1 MATLPGTVPRMVR
14 PAPGQNY
21 PRTGFPLEVSTPLGQ
36 GRVNQ
41 LGGVFING
49 RPLPNHIRHKIVE
62 MAHHGIRPCV
72 ISRQLRVSHG
82 CVSKILCR
90 YQETGSIRPGA
101 IGGSKPRV
109 ATPDVEKRIEEYKR
123 ENPGMFSWEIRD
135 KLLKDGVCD
144 RSTVPSGEASSVS
157 SISRVL
163 RARFGKKDDE
173 DDCDKKDEDGE
184 KKTKHS
190 IDGILG
196 DKCNRTD
203 DGSDVD
209 SEPDL
214 PLKRKQRRS
223 RTTFT
228 AEQLEELEKAF
239 ERTHYPDIYTREE
252 LAQRTKLTEA
262 RVQVWFSN
270 RRARWRKQAGANQ
283 LAAFNHLL
291 PGGFPPTGMPTLPT
305 YQLPESSYPSTTL
318 SQDGS
323 STLHRPQPLPPSS
336 MHQGGLSADSSS
348 AYGLSSNRHS
358 FSSYSDT
365 FMSPSAS
372 SNHMNPVG
380 NGLSPQLFL
389 QVSGIDGLAVAVKI
403 DKNSLIPSKWAAVA
417 RCQDCNGI
425 LQRSA
430 VPTGA
435 CVHPNPIT
443 YPDSTHFPIT
453 GSGKAIHTQTGCCHC
468 LPARAALHRTTHAD
482 TMLTSDSPQLS
493 ERDKPGETP
502 NCAAALPLAS
512 TLPLL
517 FLANNPH
524 LTPPPPPCPPLIL
537 LPLSHTH
544 THRLCL
550 AKTILLESENLPFNL
565 EEALVQVCAAQF
577 HMGGSITYVEGT
589 MEDSILIE
597 LTSSCSQRS
606 DTIKSVDSLASSQSY
621 CPPTYSATSYSVD
634 PVTAGYQYSQY
645 SQTAVDYLAKNV
657 SLSTQRRMK
666 LGDHSAVLGLLQ
678 VETGQ
683 AY

>member
-14 PAPGQNY
+14 PTPGQNY

-101 IGGSKPRV
+101 IGGSKPRQV

-144 RSTVPSGEASSVS
+144 RSTVPSGS
-157 SISRVL
+157 
-163 RARFGKKDDE
+163 
-173 DDCDKKDEDGE
+173 
-184 KKTKHS
+184 
-190 IDGILG
+190 
-196 DKCNRTD
+196 RTD

-305 YQLPESSYPSTTL
+305 YQLPESSYPGTAL
-318 SQDGS
+318 SQEG

-336 MHQGGLSADSSS
+336 MHQGGLSDSSS

-358 FSSYSDT
+358 FSSYSDS

-372 SNHMNPVG
+372 GNHMNAVG
-380 NGLSPQLFL
+380 NGLSPQVMSIL
-389 QVSGIDGLAVAVKI
+389 SNGSAVASQQQHDFSI
-403 DKNSLIPSKWAAVA
+403 SPLHGSLDAS
-417 RCQDCNGI
+417 
-425 LQRSA
+425 
-430 VPTGA
+430 
-435 CVHPNPIT
+435 NPI
-443 YPDSTHFPIT
+443 S
-453 GSGKAIHTQTGCCHC
+453 A
-468 LPARAALHRTTHAD
+468 
-482 TMLTSDSPQLS
+482 
-493 ERDKPGETP
+493 
-502 NCAAALPLAS
+502 
-512 TLPLL
+512 
-517 FLANNPH
+517 
-524 LTPPPPPCPPLIL
+524 
-537 LPLSHTH
+537 
-544 THRLCL
+544 
-550 AKTILLESENLPFNL
+550 
-565 EEALVQVCAAQF
+565 
-577 HMGGSITYVEGT
+577 
-589 MEDSILIE
+589 
-597 LTSSCSQRS
+597 SCSQRS
-606 DTIKSVDSLASSQSY
+606 DPIKGVDSLASSQSY

-645 SQTAVDYLAKNV
+645 GQTAVDYLAKNV